1 MTRRPWNF
9 CNRNSLI
16 ITVTGVDWTGA
27 GVHRVLD
34 ENIRRRRRSL
44 SSQAQVASMP
54 GSIIQ
59 FLITLHYI
67 TLNI

>member
-1 MTRRPWNF
+1 M
-9 CNRNSLI
+9 
-16 ITVTGVDWTGA
+16 
-27 GVHRVLD
+27 HRVLD